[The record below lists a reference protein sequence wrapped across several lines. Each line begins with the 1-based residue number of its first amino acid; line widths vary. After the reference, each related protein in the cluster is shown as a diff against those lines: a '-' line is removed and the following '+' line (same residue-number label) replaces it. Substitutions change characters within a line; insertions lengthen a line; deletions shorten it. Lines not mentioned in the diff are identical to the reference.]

1 MKTTIFCPI
10 VMILMVTFLKRIVL
24 LTENHLGRL
33 FTTIV
38 AISSSFYCIRFLN
51 MIILKT
57 YAKQFFII
65 AISLHLISCQQQ
77 GEYKVGSAQNR
88 MNPFVENSVDR
99 DLEEIKKDG
108 VLRALV
114 VYSST
119 SYFLYRGQAMGFEYE
134 LLTQLA
140 KHLDLKLELVV
151 SNNLD
156 TQFEVLNRGDVD
168 LIAHGMTIT
177 NQRKWEVDFTE
188 YLYLTRQV
196 LVQKKPDNYLNIS
209 WSNLQKQLIQDP
221 IELIDKTISIR
232 KNSSYIER
240 LLSLSN
246 EMGGN
251 IMIDTL
257 DSKLST
263 DEIIDMVADGK
274 IEYTIADE
282 NLAKINASFNPIL
295 KIDVPISFSQR
306 IAWVTRKKSPMF
318 REVVNK
324 WIISQRKKS
333 NFNVIYNKYFKNK
346 RTFKQRIKSDYYS
359 LKNNQI
365 SKYDNLIK
373 KHATKIGWD
382 WRLLASQVYQESR
395 FDPIAKSWA
404 GAKGLMQ
411 VMPATAESLSINDV
425 SDPNESIRGGTDYL
439 DYLYNRF
446 TDIND
451 SINRIKFSLASYNCG
466 YSHVRDAQRL
476 AVENDLDST
485 IWSDNVEKMILAL
498 SLPKNYNKSF
508 IKYGYVRG
516 EEPANYI
523 EQIFDRYNHYKQFI
537 PLE

>member
-1 MKTTIFCPI
+1 MKQKKINILCSI
-10 VMILMVTFLKRIVL
+10 VTLIV
-24 LTENHLGRL
+24 G
-33 FTTIV
+33 V
-38 AISSSFYCIRFLN
+38 
-51 MIILKT
+51 
-57 YAKQFFII
+57 
-65 AISLHLISCQQQ
+65 ISLNLISCQQKKENKFVE
-77 GEYKVGSAQNR
+77 GT
-88 MNPFVENSVDR
+88 NPFIENSVDR
-99 DLEEIKKDG
+99 DLEQIKKDG

-140 KHLDLKLELVV
+140 KELDLKLELVI

-156 TQFEVLNRGDVD
+156 TQFEVLNRGEVD

-188 YLYLTRQV
+188 HLYLTRQV
-196 LVQKKPDNYLNIS
+196 LVQKRPDNYLNMS
-209 WSNLQKQLIQDP
+209 WSAIDGHLINDP
-221 IELIDKTISIR
+221 IELIDKTISVR

-240 LLSLSN
+240 ILSLSN

-263 DEIIDMVADGK
+263 DEIINMVADGE

-282 NLAKINASFNPIL
+282 NLAKINASYNPIL

-306 IAWVTRKKSPMF
+306 IAWVTRKKSPLF
-318 REVVNK
+318 RQAVNK
-324 WIISQRKKS
+324 WIVSQRKKRD
-333 NFNVIYNKYFKNK
+333 FNVIYNKYFKNK
-346 RTFKQRIKSDYYS
+346 RTFRQRIRSNYYS

-373 KHATKIGWD
+373 EHANKIGWD

-411 VMPATAESLSINDV
+411 VMPATAESLGIKDV
-425 SDPNESIRGGTDYL
+425 SDPQESIRGGTDYL
-439 DYLYNRF
+439 DQLYNRF

-476 AVENDLDST
+476 AIENDLDST
-485 IWSDNVEKMILAL
+485 IWSENVETMILAL
-498 SLPKNYNKSF
+498 SLPENYNKSF

-516 EEPANYI
+516 QEPSNYI
-523 EQIFDRYNHYKQFI
+523 EQIFERYDHYKQFI